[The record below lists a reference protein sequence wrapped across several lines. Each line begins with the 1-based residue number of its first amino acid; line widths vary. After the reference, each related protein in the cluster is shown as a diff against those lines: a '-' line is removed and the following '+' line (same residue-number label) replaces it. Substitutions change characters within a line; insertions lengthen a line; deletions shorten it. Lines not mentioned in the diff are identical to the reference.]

1 MLKTRGIIPNTT
13 KLSDG
18 KQPNGYKRQFDDAF
32 ARYLPQAP
40 GSSVQGS
47 PFLPNPSK
55 AGSFRAISEFPTR
68 GEWGGFRTGAILRDK
83 GLGRMGNFWS
93 HTSGPMAIMTG

>member
-1 MLKTRGIIPNTT
+1 MLKTHGIIPNTT

-68 GEWGGFRTGAILRDK
+68 GEWGGFRTGAILRETRAW
-83 GLGRMGNFWS
+83 GGWGTF
-93 HTSGPMAIMTG
+93 GAIRRDLWR